1 MAELKEGNKAPDF
14 TAIDQDGK
22 KVKLSS
28 FKGKKNLVLYFYPK
42 DMTPGCTTQACDFRD
57 QHKKFKNTAIIGVSI
72 DSTERHQKFIEKYD
86 LPFTLIADTDKKVA
100 QKYRVWQEKKLYG
113 KTFMGIVR
121 TTFIIDK
128 TGTIR
133 KIFPK
138 VKVKTHIEEVL
149 SVLKGIYPSFLLAIN
164 FSICF
169 MVLGILLERFIHPCD
184 VMTRLSSMRIPIFSS

>member
-1 MAELKEGNKAPDF
+1 MDTILNIILALLVVSF
-14 TAIDQDGK
+14 IAIN
-22 KVKLSS
+22 V
-28 FKGKKNLVLYFYPK
+28 FNEI
-42 DMTPGCTTQACDFRD
+42 R
-57 QHKKFKNTAIIGVSI
+57 N
-72 DSTERHQKFIEKYD
+72 QKFIEKYD
-86 LPFTLIADTDKKVA
+86 LPFTLIADTDKKVV

-149 SVLKGIYPSFLLAIN
+149 SALKEMAAP
-164 FSICF
+164 
-169 MVLGILLERFIHPCD
+169 
-184 VMTRLSSMRIPIFSS
+184 

>member
-14 TAIDQDGK
+14 TAIDQNGE

-28 FKGKKNLVLYFYPK
+28 FRGKKNVVLYFYPK

-57 QHKKFKNTAIIGVSI
+57 QHKKFKSTIILGVSI
-72 DSTERHQKFIEKYD
+72 DSIERHQKFIAKYD
-86 LPFTLIADTDKKVA
+86 LPFTLIADIDKKVV
-100 QKYRVWQEKKLYG
+100 QKYGIWQEKKLYG

-128 TGTIR
+128 TGTIQ

-138 VKVKTHIEEVL
+138 VKVKTHIEDVL
-149 SVLKGIYPSFLLAIN
+149 SALKEI
-164 FSICF
+164 
-169 MVLGILLERFIHPCD
+169 
-184 VMTRLSSMRIPIFSS
+184 